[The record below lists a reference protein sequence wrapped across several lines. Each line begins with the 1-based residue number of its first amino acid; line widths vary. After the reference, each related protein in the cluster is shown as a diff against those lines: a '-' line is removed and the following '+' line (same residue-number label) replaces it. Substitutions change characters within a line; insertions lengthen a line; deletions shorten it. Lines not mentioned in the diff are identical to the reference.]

1 MNLIIK
7 LTQFFKDAYNEFTKV
22 AWLDKSEIVGITVV
36 AVVFVTIVSI
46 FVSVVDFFLSAVV
59 GAIL

>member
-7 LTQFFKDAYNEFTKV
+7 LVQFFKDAYNEFTKV
-22 AWLDKSEIVGITVV
+22 VWLNRSEVVGITVV

-46 FVSVVDFFLSAVV
+46 FVRVVDLFFSAVV
-59 GAIL
+59 GTIL